1 MNSDFKTG
9 LVVMV
14 FALLYLVVFAAFV
27 VFPVFAAYVLY
38 SIITTCGERLDWLA
52 RTVLIVCIADMLI
65 HGVTNFVKLIK
76 SVGEGA
82 RKMQ

>member
-9 LVVMV
+9 LIVMV

-27 VFPVFAAYVLY
+27 VFPAFAAHVLY
-38 SIITTCGERLDWLA
+38 NIITTCGERLDWVA
-52 RTVLIVCIADMLI
+52 RTVLIICIADMLI